1 MPTLEISL
9 KKLDVYENGSVEK
22 EREAYFSAV
31 LFFPRSG
38 VAQVISARKL
48 PPLTDTFTLDLD
60 QPNPAT
66 ERPFSW
72 AEKVLFKEEIVG
84 QAYLVVHV
92 KTGKGAAE
100 KFLDGLVKGLF
111 GAAAGTIASPYVG
124 VLAGSLIGQLFPESK
139 EDETEVVGAGEFDLD
154 AEAIT
159 GPTLKTI
166 DLYAPTAITRNG
178 FVLEG
183 GKPVKKPFALLE
195 KGQRNGSVEIRM
207 KPV

>member
-9 KKLDVYENGSVEK
+9 KKLDVNENGSVEK

-38 VAQVISARKL
+38 VAQVISTRKL
-48 PPLTDTFTLDLD
+48 PPLTDQFVLDLAK
-60 QPNPAT
+60 PNPAT
-66 ERPFSW
+66 DRPFSW
-72 AEKVLFKEEIVG
+72 AERVLFKEEIVG

-100 KFLDGLVKGLF
+100 KLLDGLVKGLF

-139 EDETEVVGAGEFDLD
+139 GEQTEAVAAGEFDLD
-154 AEAIT
+154 AAAIT

-166 DLYAPTAITRNG
+166 DLYAPTAITRDG
-178 FVLEG
+178 FVLKG

-195 KGQRNGSVEIRM
+195 KGQMNGRVEISL